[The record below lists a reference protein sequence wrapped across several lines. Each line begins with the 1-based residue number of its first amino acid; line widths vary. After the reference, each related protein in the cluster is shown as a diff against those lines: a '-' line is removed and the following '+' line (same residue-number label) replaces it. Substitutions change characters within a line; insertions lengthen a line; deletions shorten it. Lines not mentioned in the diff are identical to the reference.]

1 MAYKNVE
8 LPRGEKRA
16 FKLPYY
22 AVEREVSEF
31 TIDED
36 KDYVLFKGTVDK
48 DRPEEEPF
56 YFYFKGEVI
65 PMHMNCDEYV
75 DEITVKWKII
85 DIDIPV
91 SLNREEVL
99 RELRE
104 AFTVYGA
111 GGKSEEEQ
119 ERDRKMFGFPYPNG
133 FAVTDF

>member
-48 DRPEEEPF
+48 DRPDEEPF

-65 PMHMNCDEYV
+65 PMHMRSEGIAEN
-75 DEITVKWKII
+75 TVKWKFI

-91 SLNREEVL
+91 SLNRDEVL
-99 RELRE
+99 SELRE
-104 AFTVYGA
+104 AFTVYGVR
-111 GGKSEEEQ
+111 GLSEEWQ
-119 ERDRKMFGFPYPNG
+119 ERWRKMFGFPYPNG

>member
-1 MAYKNVE
+1 M
-8 LPRGEKRA
+8 
-16 FKLPYY
+16 
-22 AVEREVSEF
+22 
-31 TIDED
+31 
-36 KDYVLFKGTVDK
+36 
-48 DRPEEEPF
+48 
-56 YFYFKGEVI
+56 I